1 MRVRVPLL
9 ALLGLLVAGS
19 AGLAEV
25 KPHPLFTDNCV
36 LQAGK
41 EVPVWGTADDGE
53 EVRISLS
60 TSGKATEAKATAKD
74 GKFFAKLDKLAAG
87 GTYEL
92 TFTGKDGKAIVAKN
106 VLVGEV
112 WVCGGQS
119 NMEWSV
125 NSSADPVKVK
135 ESAKNPN
142 IRRFKV
148 PHKTSSKPLT
158 TVAGKWEIASPESV
172 GGWTAVGFAFGK
184 AVADDLKCPV
194 GLLDDNWGGTIAEAW
209 MPEKPLAEHADLKSL
224 LKPIDDTKP
233 NPNVACALYNG
244 MIHPIQPYAIAGAIW
259 YQGESNAGR
268 AYQYR
273 TLFPLMIQ
281 SWRDTWGQGDFPFL
295 FVQLAPFRKI
305 VTEPQESD
313 WAELREA
320 QLFTAQKV
328 KNTAM
333 AVITDIGDEM
343 DIHPKQKEPVG
354 QRLALAALALQYGK
368 KIDYSGPEFDKLAID
383 GSKAVVS
390 FKHLGGGLVAKGDKL
405 TGFTIC
411 GDDNKFVNADAT
423 IVDNKV
429 VVSSPMVSKPVAVR
443 YGWSDCP
450 VVNLWNKAGLPAT
463 PFRSDDFPIKT
474 GPKPKQ

>member
-1 MRVRVPLL
+1 MRIRVPLL
-9 ALLGLLVAGS
+9 AVTGFLMASSTV
-19 AGLAEV
+19 LAEV

-36 LQAGK
+36 LQKAK
-41 EVPVWGTADDGE
+41 EVPVWGSADDGE
-53 EVRISLS
+53 EVTVELNKA
-60 TSGKATEAKATAKD
+60 SGKAITKD
-74 GKFFAKLDKLAAG
+74 GKWLVKLTLSEAG
-87 GTYEL
+87 GPFEMTIK
-92 TFTGKDGKAIVAKN
+92 GKNTVTVKN

-125 NSSADPVKVK
+125 NASAEPSKVK

-158 TVAGKWEIASPESV
+158 TVAGKWEIASPETV
-172 GGWTAVGFAFGK
+172 GNWTAVGFAFGK
-184 AVADDLKCPV
+184 AVAEDLKCPV

-281 SWRDTWGQGDFPFL
+281 SWRDSWGQGDFPFL

-328 KNTAM
+328 KNAAM
-333 AVITDIGDEM
+333 AVITDVGDEK

-368 KIDYSGPEFDKLAID
+368 KVDYSGPEFDKLAVD

-405 TGFTIC
+405 TGFTVC
-411 GDDNKFVNADAT
+411 GDDHKFVNADAT

-443 YGWSDCP
+443 YGWADCP

-463 PFRSDDFPIKT
+463 PFRSDDLPIKT